1 MQTRLTRELLDTPA
15 GAEADR
21 ILRSCTHC
29 GFCLATCP
37 TYQELGDELDSPRG
51 RIYLVKQLLEGSPAG
66 EATRRHLDRCLTCHA
81 CEATCPSGVRYT
93 RLADLGR
100 ELIERRAPRPPGERI
115 LRRLLRMVLP
125 RRRLFAALLVPGRL
139 LRPALPRRL
148 RESVPVRRRPAPR
161 WPAGDA
167 GRSRRVLMLE
177 GCVQPALAPAINP
190 RTARLLQAAGF
201 AVIRTPSAGCC
212 GAIDQH
218 LAAPDAARARARR
231 NIDAWWPKVEAGVDA
246 IVVNASGCGA
256 HLLDYARLL
265 ADDPVYRSRAE
276 RVATLVREPVEL
288 LSDTDLPLAA
298 AAAVPRRIVFQ
309 SPCTLQHAMGLGGR
323 IEALLTRLGYELAS
337 SPEGHLCCGSAGTY
351 SVLEPALSRRLRARK
366 LGNLLSDAPEAV
378 VTANIGCLNH
388 LAAGSPLPVYHWVE
402 LVDPAPAAA

>member
-1 MQTRLTRELLDTPA
+1 MQTRLSQDLLETPA
-15 GAEADR
+15 GVEADG

-51 RIYLVKQLLEGSPAG
+51 RIYLIKQLLEGSPAG
-66 EATRRHLDRCLTCHA
+66 AATRRHLDRCLTCHA

-93 RLADLGR
+93 RLADVGR
-100 ELIERRAPRPPGERI
+100 ELIERRAPRPLRERI
-115 LRRLLRMVLP
+115 TRRLLRMVLP

-139 LRPALPRRL
+139 LRSALPRRL
-148 RESVPVRRRPAPR
+148 RESIPVRRHPTPR
-161 WPAGDA
+161 WPVGNAGQ
-167 GRSRRVLMLE
+167 GPRVLMLE

-190 RTARLLQAAGF
+190 RTARLLNAAGF

-218 LAAPDAARARARR
+218 LAAPEAARARARR
-231 NIDAWWPKVEAGVDA
+231 NIDAWWPEVENGVDA

-256 HLLDYARLL
+256 HVLEYARLL
-265 ADDPVYRSRAE
+265 ADDPGYRSRAE
-276 RVATLVREPVEL
+276 RVAALVREPVEL
-288 LSDTDLPLAA
+288 LSDTGLPLAA
-298 AAAVPRRIVFQ
+298 AAAVPRRVVFQ
-309 SPCTLQHAMGLGGR
+309 APCTLQHVMRLGGR
-323 IEALLTRLGYELAS
+323 IEALLTRLGYELTA

-351 SVLEPALSRRLRARK
+351 SVLEPTLARQLRARK
-366 LGNLLSDAPEAV
+366 LDNLLADAPEAV

-388 LAAGSPLPVYHWVE
+388 LAAASPLPVYHWVE
-402 LVDPAPAAA
+402 LVDSAPA